1 MKIGI
6 MGGTFDPIHNGHLML
21 GHAAYE
27 TFSLDQIWFMPNGNP
42 PHKKSETI
50 KSTAED
56 RMKMTSLAIAPF
68 PEFVLQPYEALREE
82 VSCSYQT
89 MEYFKEMYPEDEFYF
104 IIGADSLMA
113 IETWVHPERIFPTCT
128 ILATYRD
135 EIKTKEE
142 MDQQI
147 HHLSEK
153 YGAQVL
159 LMETPLM
166 PVSSHELRAS
176 LQAGES
182 VSACSGCCVRLY
194 KGTPVIPVTALKKHV
209 KKQKRKTMMDEK
221 ILKIQHTLKKELDEN
236 RYHHTLGVMYT
247 SASMA
252 MRYDVDVQ
260 KALYAGLLHDCAK
273 CIPSDKKIRLC
284 EKYGL
289 PVSSVEKE
297 NPSLLHARLGAYLA
311 HEKYGV
317 KDEEIIYAIESHT
330 TGRPGM
336 SMLEKIVYIADYIE
350 PGRRELPNMADVRQL
365 AFRDIDECLYRILK
379 DSLVYLDS
387 KNITV
392 DPMTQR
398 TYDYYK
404 KEMGKE
410 D

>member
-50 KSTAED
+50 KSTAEG

-153 YGAQVL
+153 YGAQACL
-159 LMETPLM
+159 WRHRLCQYPLM
-166 PVSSHELRAS
+166 NCVPVFR
-176 LQAGES
+176 
-182 VSACSGCCVRLY
+182 
-194 KGTPVIPVTALKKHV
+194 PVNLSRHMF
-209 KKQKRKTMMDEK
+209 RM
-221 ILKIQHTLKKELDEN
+221 L
-236 RYHHTLGVMYT
+236 
-247 SASMA
+247 
-252 MRYDVDVQ
+252 
-260 KALYAGLLHDCAK
+260 CAV
-273 CIPSDKKIRLC
+273 I
-284 EKYGL
+284 
-289 PVSSVEKE
+289 
-297 NPSLLHARLGAYLA
+297 
-311 HEKYGV
+311 
-317 KDEEIIYAIESHT
+317 
-330 TGRPGM
+330 
-336 SMLEKIVYIADYIE
+336 
-350 PGRRELPNMADVRQL
+350 
-365 AFRDIDECLYRILK
+365 
-379 DSLVYLDS
+379 
-387 KNITV
+387 
-392 DPMTQR
+392 
-398 TYDYYK
+398 
-404 KEMGKE
+404 
-410 D
+410 

>member
-89 MEYFKEMYPEDEFYF
+89 MEHSYTYRTMQEFNRLYPEDEFYF

-159 LMETPLM
+159 MNCV
-166 PVSSHELRAS
+166 PVFR
-176 LQAGES
+176 
-182 VSACSGCCVRLY
+182 
-194 KGTPVIPVTALKKHV
+194 PVNLSRHMF
-209 KKQKRKTMMDEK
+209 RM
-221 ILKIQHTLKKELDEN
+221 L
-236 RYHHTLGVMYT
+236 
-247 SASMA
+247 
-252 MRYDVDVQ
+252 
-260 KALYAGLLHDCAK
+260 CAV
-273 CIPSDKKIRLC
+273 I
-284 EKYGL
+284 
-289 PVSSVEKE
+289 
-297 NPSLLHARLGAYLA
+297 
-311 HEKYGV
+311 
-317 KDEEIIYAIESHT
+317 
-330 TGRPGM
+330 
-336 SMLEKIVYIADYIE
+336 
-350 PGRRELPNMADVRQL
+350 
-365 AFRDIDECLYRILK
+365 
-379 DSLVYLDS
+379 
-387 KNITV
+387 
-392 DPMTQR
+392 
-398 TYDYYK
+398 
-404 KEMGKE
+404 
-410 D
+410 